1 MDKELEKKFKPL
13 KANVT
18 VDFKLLFREQE
29 KKNEKPDNKQNSG
42 RR

>member
-29 KKNEKPDNKQNSG
+29 QKKEQKEKAAE
-42 RR
+42 